1 MEAEGPGE
9 NRSVGGSG
17 VPLPSPLRE
26 CCSFLQLSAA
36 MAPGLRLA
44 YPWGRDVRRGTP
56 VVVTMEN
63 PNYSVVEIDGPEAEA
78 LQAGVPPMDKR
89 IVPCQL
95 PYMHVN

>member
-1 MEAEGPGE
+1 
-9 NRSVGGSG
+9 
-17 VPLPSPLRE
+17 
-26 CCSFLQLSAA
+26 

-44 YPWGRDVRRGTP
+44 YPWGKDVRRGTP